1 MWDTNEMRL
10 CVLVYSVCPLLSIS
24 VVNKMVWTIMSI
36 VDNDASYHDAGDTS
50 MPIPSTDMVTYK
62 VSYKV
67 WGESQ

>member
-1 MWDTNEMRL
+1 
-10 CVLVYSVCPLLSIS
+10 
-24 VVNKMVWTIMSI
+24 MSI